1 MADEVTANDVM
12 VAIKELRETVKTH
25 GTESAEFKEKAE
37 KMESDFAAQEAKNQE
52 LLQAQE
58 AAKKEAGELM
68 DRVKAMELDLVKAS
82 SNPGNVDYKTLPE
95 YKALQKFYTQGT
107 MSLDV
112 DDIKALRTDV
122 DTQGGYLTTPEMDNV
137 ILKEIVEVSP
147 MRSFARVRTV
157 SKKQLEMPK
166 RTGIPTATYEGEAD
180 AGSDSESDYGLETLN
195 AFRQTVTIPY
205 TLDLLMDADFNL
217 ESEITGDV
225 ALAFAKGE
233 GMNFVLGDSV
243 KKPQG
248 LLEGAGLQAGAR
260 ETAGSGAISWKDLL
274 LLTGDLKEG
283 YNPMFGMNRTTLAQL
298 RILED
303 TAGNPVWQAGMAPNA
318 PNTIGGENYA
328 VFQDMPSIAAGNF
341 PVFYADLAMAYT
353 IIDRTGVSIVR
364 DEYAKKRQA
373 IIEMTFHRYNGGQ
386 VVMPEAVKLLK
397 VAA

>member
-1 MADEVTANDVM
+1 MADEVKASDVM
-12 VAIKELRETVKTH
+12 VAVKELRETVKAH
-25 GTESAEFKEKAE
+25 GVDSSDFKEKSD
-37 KMESDFAAQEAKNQE
+37 KMEGLFEAQEAKNQE
-52 LLQAQE
+52 LLATQE
-58 AAKKEAGELM
+58 SAKKEAEELM

-82 SNPGNVDYKTLPE
+82 SNPNVDYKTQPE
-95 YKALQKFYTQGT
+95 YLALQKFYTHGAT
-107 MSLDV
+107 TLDV
-112 DDIKALRTDV
+112 DEMKTLRTDV

-147 MRSFARVRTV
+147 MRSFCRVRTV

-166 RTGIPTATYEGEAD
+166 RTSIPTATYEGEGV
-180 AGSDSESDYGLETLN
+180 AGSDSGSDNGLETLN
-195 AFRQTVTIPY
+195 AFRQTVTVPY

-233 GMNFVLGDSV
+233 GMNFILGDSV

-248 LLEGAGLQAGAR
+248 LMQDASLQSGAR

-283 YNPMFGMNRTTLAQL
+283 YNPMYGMNRQTLAQL

-303 TAGNPVWQAGMAPNA
+303 TAGNPVFQAGLAPNA
-318 PNTIGGENYA
+318 PNTIAGENYA
-328 VFQDMPSIAAGNF
+328 VFQDMPSISAGNY
-341 PVFYADLAMAYT
+341 PIFYADLRMAYT
-353 IIDRTGVSIVR
+353 IIDRTGVSIIR
-364 DEYAKKRQA
+364 DEFSKKKQA

-386 VVMPEAVKLLK
+386 IVIKEAIKYLK
-397 VAA
+397 IKA